1 MSRDRFLQIY
11 WNLHLCDPTS
21 PPAGRSG
28 KVQPLLD
35 LLCPK
40 FASAFKPGEFVSVD
54 EAMIA
59 FKGRASFR
67 QYVRGKP
74 HPLGIKAFV
83 LADSETGYLLG
94 TRLYFGKET
103 NIMTDPNLL
112 QSTRIV
118 LSLTEP
124 LEGLRHHV
132 VTDRFYTSPELA
144 KALEQRGLPF
154 TGTAQVNRRGMPL
167 AMRSGSKLKRGEV
180 RAYRAGKMMAMQW
193 QDKRTIT
200 MLSTAES
207 CNIIEVR
214 THRGQIKDKP
224 SVVQVYNNNMMGV
237 DKMDQLSTYYS
248 FLRKSIK
255 WWKKVLFW
263 LLEASVVNS
272 FITYSLRLRCLGQ
285 QPLGHQQFRR
295 ALVLSLVAR
304 RSHVPAPRRPGRHT
318 DNSLERTRPVPH
330 YSEEGERRRDCRV
343 CSGAG
348 KRRATT
354 FYCMTCSDHPH
365 LHPGRCFRV
374 YHTQVNF
381 RSHV

>member
-40 FASAFKPGEFVSVD
+40 FASAFKPGKFVSVD

-94 TRLYFGKET
+94 TWLYFGKET

-124 LEGLRHHV
+124 LEGLRHV

-193 QDKRTIT
+193 QDKRTNT

-207 CNIIEVR
+207 CDIIEVR

-248 FLRKSIK
+248 FLRKSNK
-255 WWKKVLFW
+255 WWKKVLF
-263 LLEASVVNS
+263 
-272 FITYSLRLRCLGQ
+272 
-285 QPLGHQQFRR
+285 
-295 ALVLSLVAR
+295 
-304 RSHVPAPRRPGRHT
+304 
-318 DNSLERTRPVPH
+318 
-330 YSEEGERRRDCRV
+330 
-343 CSGAG
+343 CS
-348 KRRATT
+348 
-354 FYCMTCSDHPH
+354 
-365 LHPGRCFRV
+365 
-374 YHTQVNF
+374 
-381 RSHV
+381 

>member
-1 MSRDRFLQIY
+1 
-11 WNLHLCDPTS
+11 
-21 PPAGRSG
+21 
-28 KVQPLLD
+28 
-35 LLCPK
+35 
-40 FASAFKPGEFVSVD
+40 
-54 EAMIA
+54 
-59 FKGRASFR
+59 
-67 QYVRGKP
+67 
-74 HPLGIKAFV
+74 
-83 LADSETGYLLG
+83 
-94 TRLYFGKET
+94 
-103 NIMTDPNLL
+103 
-112 QSTRIV
+112 
-118 LSLTEP
+118 
-124 LEGLRHHV
+124 
-132 VTDRFYTSPELA
+132 
-144 KALEQRGLPF
+144 
-154 TGTAQVNRRGMPL
+154 
-167 AMRSGSKLKRGEV
+167 
-180 RAYRAGKMMAMQW
+180 
-193 QDKRTIT
+193 
-200 MLSTAES
+200 
-207 CNIIEVR
+207 
-214 THRGQIKDKP
+214 
-224 SVVQVYNNNMMGV
+224 
-237 DKMDQLSTYYS
+237 MDQLSTYYS

-318 DNSLERTRPVPH
+318 DNSLERTRPIPH
-330 YSEEGERRRDCRV
+330 FSEEGEKRRDCRV